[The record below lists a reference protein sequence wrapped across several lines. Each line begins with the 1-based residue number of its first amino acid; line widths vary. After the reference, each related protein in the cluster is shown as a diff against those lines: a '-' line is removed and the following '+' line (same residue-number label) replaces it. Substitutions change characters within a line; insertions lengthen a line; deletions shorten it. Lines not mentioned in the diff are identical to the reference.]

1 MDCCSICSLNSSYRK
16 SAYHEK
22 ESLFVWGGAL
32 VEGREKQKRK
42 WQMAWI
48 IAFLL
53 ALAVITHFS
62 WACCVFCTVFL
73 MLLWHTQG
81 RNQSWVSASDG
92 FVFLLD
98 ALLQFLWAVLRVVR
112 RKVTSAGLL
121 YSGCS
126 QMLIWISVMVDAKIL
141 IWSS

>member
-98 ALLQFLWAVLRVVR
+98 ALLQFLWAVLCVVR

-121 YSGCS
+121 CSGCS